1 MQSNPQLFRE
11 YLKRRDE
18 TIEKENN
25 NRENNL
31 YNEITFYKKFMGDL
45 YDAKREIIIFS
56 PYIAKFRMD
65 YYKKVIDKLRSR
77 NVDIFIF
84 TRPIEEYDNIIRP
97 QIQVIFERLE
107 EMRVCVYHPGRYIHQ
122 KAAIV
127 DREILWEGSL
137 NILAHR
143 GSNEMMRRT
152 VDQNSAMQ
160 VLEHLSLNRLL
171 ADGYKNKYE
180 RMYRELIKNTE
191 NISKQ
196 KYKILLLGVFIPLII
211 WLVIMFWV
219 QILS

>member
-1 MQSNPQLFRE
+1 MQSNAQAFRQ

-18 TIEKENN
+18 VIETEKENK
-25 NRENNL
+25 ENNL

-107 EMRVCVYHPGRYIHQ
+107 EMGVCVYHPGRYIHQ
-122 KAAIV
+122 KAAII
-127 DREILWEGSL
+127 DREIL
-137 NILAHR
+137 
-143 GSNEMMRRT
+143 
-152 VDQNSAMQ
+152 
-160 VLEHLSLNRLL
+160 
-171 ADGYKNKYE
+171 
-180 RMYRELIKNTE
+180 
-191 NISKQ
+191 
-196 KYKILLLGVFIPLII
+196 
-211 WLVIMFWV
+211 
-219 QILS
+219 